1 MAKRSSFLLI
11 FAFILFLMISNSFNA
26 CEGGAKLSSNFD
38 FTWTLI
44 YPSPTYE
51 PLYSIAYGNYLGNDT
66 FVAVG
71 GSGTIVVSRDGGS
84 TWKLAKSPTSKYIRS
99 IAYGDGTFV
108 AVGGSSID
116 GNDKSVIA
124 VSSDGGSTWKL
135 AKSPTSEYLKKVVY
149 GNNTFV
155 AVGDKGTIVV
165 SSDGGN
171 NWIKN
176 TFDPHLY
183 NIDLYDIS
191 YGGNTFAAVGYNYD
205 DSKYCIVVSTDGGRT
220 WHLKA
225 PTFPPNYYQD
235 QPYTKFYGL

>member
-26 CEGGAKLSSNFD
+26 CEGGAKLSPNFD

-51 PLYSIAYGNYLGNDT
+51 PLHSIAYGNYLGNDT

-84 TWKLAKSPTSKYIRS
+84 TWKLAKSPTS
-99 IAYGDGTFV
+99 
-108 AVGGSSID
+108 
-116 GNDKSVIA
+116 
-124 VSSDGGSTWKL
+124 
-135 AKSPTSEYLKKVVY
+135 EYLNKVVY

-176 TFDPHLY
+176 TFEPHLY
-183 NIDLYDIS
+183 NIDLYDIA

-205 DSKYCIVVSTDGGRT
+205 DSKYCILVSTDGGKT
-220 WHLKA
+220 WEVA
-225 PTFPPNYYQD
+225 PSPTSSPLNLVIYGNNTFVVGGS
-235 QPYTKFYGL
+235 KMVVGRL